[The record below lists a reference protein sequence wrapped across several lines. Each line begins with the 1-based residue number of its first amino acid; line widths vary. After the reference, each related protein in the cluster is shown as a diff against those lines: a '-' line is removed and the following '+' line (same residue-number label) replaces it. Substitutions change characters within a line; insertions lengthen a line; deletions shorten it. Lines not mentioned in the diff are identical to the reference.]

1 MKGSISSLQKMLNQ
15 DPLVLDRFSVN
26 SFSDTPLHVAAM
38 LGHTDFVKEIVSIKP
53 ELVNELNSHK
63 SSPLHLASSKGHVGV
78 VKAIL
83 SSVDSR
89 TICLARD
96 RNGLNPLHLAALKGR
111 IEVLQI
117 LLQAEPEAAQMTVYR
132 DENILHLCVKHYQLE
147 PLKLMVET
155 ALAHPNFINS
165 KDGDGNTLLHLAV
178 ADKQVETINFLLNVP
193 AFEVN
198 AVNLNGLT
206 AVDVLIQSRRD
217 VRDMEIE
224 DLQPDLASSSTPEL
238 QKDNSWNGM
247 MKQQLE
253 WLEKHKSALMV
264 VASLTASMAF
274 QVGVNP
280 PGGVWQDDKLRDDQ
294 GNPLPNPQYAG
305 FSIYAT
311 KHPRGYTR
319 FCIITTFS
327 FVSSLSIILLLVS
340 GLPIRRRFYMWILI
354 VITWVAITTIAF
366 AYVVSIVALTPN
378 KNRTLDNVIGITI
391 VVWIGLMTL
400 LVMAHTIHF
409 TKKIVRK
416 MSSGGSS
423 AFLVPKM
430 SAGSSAILV
439 E

>member
-1 MKGSISSLQKMLNQ
+1 MADNYSININMSGGSSAEIEAKLLEAAMKGSISSLQKMLNQ

-224 DLQPDLASSSTPEL
+224 ESLKKAGGTGI
-238 QKDNSWNGM
+238 K
-247 MKQQLE
+247 LE
-253 WLEKHKSALMV
+253 
-264 VASLTASMAF
+264 
-274 QVGVNP
+274 
-280 PGGVWQDDKLRDDQ
+280 DK
-294 GNPLPNPQYAG
+294 
-305 FSIYAT
+305 
-311 KHPRGYTR
+311 
-319 FCIITTFS
+319 
-327 FVSSLSIILLLVS
+327 
-340 GLPIRRRFYMWILI
+340 
-354 VITWVAITTIAF
+354 
-366 AYVVSIVALTPN
+366 
-378 KNRTLDNVIGITI
+378 
-391 VVWIGLMTL
+391 
-400 LVMAHTIHF
+400 
-409 TKKIVRK
+409 
-416 MSSGGSS
+416 
-423 AFLVPKM
+423 
-430 SAGSSAILV
+430 
-439 E
+439 